1 MQIKFEG
8 NQIKVDFQTS
18 SPRKKVPS
26 PLKAITNASKRDVAD
41 GEKDELKRK
50 REGMPLTL
58 GTLSG
63 TLYIFLLCF
72 LIFFTFDELDFS
84 R

>member
-1 MQIKFEG
+1 
-8 NQIKVDFQTS
+8 VS
-18 SPRKKVPS
+18 SS
-26 PLKAITNASKRDVAD
+26 LKAITNASKRDVAD

>member
-26 PLKAITNASKRDVAD
+26 PLKAINNVSKRDVAD

-58 GTLSG
+58 GS
-63 TLYIFLLCF
+63 
-72 LIFFTFDELDFS
+72 
-84 R
+84 